1 MCRKS
6 VFGSHNRPS
15 SGKSVS
21 HKGLEEVWTKQNL
34 ERNIFGITL
43 SHLHEH
49 KFKYNFQNYLNILCS
64 CGSSFDSTSH
74 FLLHCPIFQDTRQTL
89 LSTLSNINCKILEI
103 TNSYLTQTLLFG
115 CTLLDPWPRPE
126 GSNKIGSV
134 RSSVLQSLLPS
145 VHKFSRD
152 WLISFFWNLAWCQG
166 HIYICVWQS
175 QIFWK
180 RSPSCKNDQKWV
192 QNMVFGLFKKITSL
206 VFSGICVKWTFLW
219 FINILRKLHAWEKS
233 GFQVIAKNGS
243 QPMRFQYSLIANI
256 SLID

>member
-6 VFGSHNRPS
+6 VFRSHNRPS

-89 LSTLSNINCKILEI
+89 LSTLSNINCKILEV

-152 WLISFFWNLAWCQG
+152 WLISFFWNLAC
-166 HIYICVWQS
+166 C
-175 QIFWK
+175 
-180 RSPSCKNDQKWV
+180 
-192 QNMVFGLFKKITSL
+192 
-206 VFSGICVKWTFLW
+206 
-219 FINILRKLHAWEKS
+219 
-233 GFQVIAKNGS
+233 
-243 QPMRFQYSLIANI
+243 
-256 SLID
+256 